1 MKNPVPQGKYVPA
14 VRAGQLIMTA
24 GMTSRKDGVLIYTGK
39 VQADKPLEEYKEAV
53 IQAAANALTAA
64 KNQLQ
69 EGEKIGRVLQ
79 MIVYV
84 TAAEGF
90 VDHTNLA
97 DFASEYLTEQLGDAG
112 VCARCALGMASLPK
126 NAPVEISLT
135 AVVG

>member
-24 GMTSRKDGVLIYTGK
+24 GMTSRTDGVLIYTGK

-84 TAAEGF
+84 NAAEGF
-90 VDHTNLA
+90 VDHTKLA

>member
-1 MKNPVPQGKYVPA
+1 MKNPVPQEKYVPA

-84 TAAEGF
+84 NAAEGF
-90 VDHTNLA
+90 VDHTKLA

>member
-1 MKNPVPQGKYVPA
+1 MKNPVSQGKYVPA

-84 TAAEGF
+84 NAAEGF
-90 VDHTNLA
+90 VDHTKLA

>member
-24 GMTSRKDGVLIYTGK
+24 GMTSRKEGVVIYTGK

-84 TAAEGF
+84 NAAEGF
-90 VDHTNLA
+90 VDHTKLA

>member
-84 TAAEGF
+84 NAAEGF
-90 VDHTNLA
+90 VDHTKLA

>member
-69 EGEKIGRVLQ
+69 EGEK
-79 MIVYV
+79 
-84 TAAEGF
+84 
-90 VDHTNLA
+90 LA
-97 DFASEYLTEQLGDAG
+97 GYS
-112 VCARCALGMASLPK
+112 R
-126 NAPVEISLT
+126 
-135 AVVG
+135 

>member
-84 TAAEGF
+84 NAAEGF
-90 VDHTNLA
+90 VDHIKLA

>member
-1 MKNPVPQGKYVPA
+1 MKPPVPKGKYLPA
-14 VRAGQLIMTA
+14 VRAGKLIMTA

-84 TAAEGF
+84 NAAEGF
-90 VDHTNLA
+90 VDHTKLA

>member
-1 MKNPVPQGKYVPA
+1 MPA

-84 TAAEGF
+84 NAAEGF
-90 VDHTNLA
+90 VDHTKLA

>member
-64 KNQLQ
+64 KTSSRKGKNWPGTPDDCVCQRRRRLCGPHQ
-69 EGEKIGRVLQ
+69 TGGL
-79 MIVYV
+79 
-84 TAAEGF
+84 
-90 VDHTNLA
+90 
-97 DFASEYLTEQLGDAG
+97 ASEYLTEQLGDAG
-112 VCARCALGMASLPK
+112 VCARCALGMASPAEKRAGGDFSGRLW
-126 NAPVEISLT
+126 
-135 AVVG
+135 

>member
-1 MKNPVPQGKYVPA
+1 
-14 VRAGQLIMTA
+14 
-24 GMTSRKDGVLIYTGK
+24 
-39 VQADKPLEEYKEAV
+39 
-53 IQAAANALTAA
+53 
-64 KNQLQ
+64 
-69 EGEKIGRVLQ
+69 

-84 TAAEGF
+84 NAAEGF
-90 VDHTNLA
+90 VDHTKLA